1 MKEEHDK
8 GEARG
13 VVNKVGCSQK
23 KISNDR
29 QELKHEKMEGR
40 ERRKKG

>member
-1 MKEEHDK
+1 MVVVVVVQ
-8 GEARG
+8 A
-13 VVNKVGCSQK
+13 VVNKVGCSQKK